1 MCKGSEGLKKCLLFN
16 AFIYSFIKSS
26 QRKVFL
32 QIGET
37 NQIYQISNQITRN
50 LSKNLEKLSCKR
62 VNILQICCL
71 TNFY

>member
-1 MCKGSEGLKKCLLFN
+1 MCKGYEGLKKCLLFN

-26 QRKVFL
+26 HRKVFL
-32 QIGET
+32 QIDET

-62 VNILQICCL
+62 VNILQICCP